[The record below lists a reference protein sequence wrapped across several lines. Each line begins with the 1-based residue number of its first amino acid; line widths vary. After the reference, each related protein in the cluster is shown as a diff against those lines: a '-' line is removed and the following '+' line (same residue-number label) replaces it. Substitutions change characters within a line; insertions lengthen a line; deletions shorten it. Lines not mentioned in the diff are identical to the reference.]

1 MTATLRINEDTP
13 KIIQITEE
21 EHSLII
27 LSDFHISGGKL
38 PGSGKY
44 RPTENFFYDEE
55 FSRFIDHLIQT
66 KGDLPW
72 KMIINGDFLDVI
84 RLTDYPAT
92 DAQFQ
97 QWEQLLK
104 SVGIYKEI
112 SESDVSKHERK
123 FGLKTHEYKSVWK
136 LDFIAKAHPKVF
148 SALSRFVGEGNS
160 LVLIKGNHDIEFCWP
175 GFQELFVQ
183 ILLRGLQLKPAPAQT
198 QAISNRISF
207 VDEAYVIEDSIY
219 IEHGHQ
225 YEDITYLKSNLL
237 PWDKQQIFLPFGSF
251 MNRYFLNKAEQIAP
265 YLDNI
270 KPPTAYLDAVIKSYP
285 LKAFKQLLGTLFLA
299 RRVFK
304 KKEYKWDAIKLIL
317 KALKY
322 IIIPLAV
329 LLLFALPLLI
339 PAYKNF
345 LLNIPLVGKY
355 LADIKIGTLLSVLSV
370 LNPIIL
376 ALLKPKHDLV
386 TKAVIK
392 ILNENSNIK
401 LRYIIL
407 GHFHLCD
414 RRQYESCTYLNCGS
428 WTPKIVLEEKLRAAI
443 NFAFLRFDKIP
454 AGGFLEPQILEW
466 NDCAGRCDEV
476 KLFEMTGSKKQEKIK
491 NKYASI

>member
-1 MTATLRINEDTP
+1 MTAPIRINIDTP
-13 KIIQITEE
+13 RIIHVPKED
-21 EHSLII
+21 HNLII

-44 RPTENFFYDEE
+44 RPTENFFYDKE
-55 FSRFIDHLIQT
+55 FGRFIDFLIKT
-66 KGDLPW
+66 RGELPW

-84 RLTDYPAT
+84 RLTDCPAK
-92 DAQFQ
+92 DQFRE
-97 QWEQLLK
+97 WEDLLK
-104 SVGIYKEI
+104 SIGIDKEI
-112 SESDVSKHERK
+112 SESDVTEHERK

-136 LDFIAKAHPKVF
+136 LDFIAKAHPEVF
-148 SALSRFVGEGNS
+148 SSLGRFVADGNS

-183 ILLRGLQLKPAPAQT
+183 ILWRELQPKPTPAQAE
-198 QAISNRISF
+198 AISNRISF
-207 VDEAYVIEDSIY
+207 IDEAYVIEDSIY

-225 YEDITYLKSNLL
+225 YEDITYLQSNLM
-237 PWDKQQIFLPFGSF
+237 PWDENQLFLPFGSF
-251 MNRYFLNKAEQIAP
+251 MNRYFLNKAEKVAP

-285 LKAFKQLLGTLFLA
+285 LKSIKQLLGILCLA
-299 RRVFK
+299 KRVFR

-317 KALKY
+317 KVLKY
-322 IIIPLAV
+322 AFIPLTIIF
-329 LLLFALPLLI
+329 LFALPLLF

-345 LLNIPLVGKY
+345 LLSIPLVGKY
-355 LADIKIGTLLSVLSV
+355 LANIKIGTVLSF
-370 LNPIIL
+370 LSILMPIIL
-376 ALLKPKHDLV
+376 EILRRKRDLV
-386 TKAVIK
+386 TKAVEK
-392 ILNENSNIK
+392 IQAENSDKK

-443 NFAFLRFDKIP
+443 NFAFLRFDKDP
-454 AGGFLEPQILEW
+454 NSGFCEPQILEW
-466 NDCAGRCDEV
+466 NDSAGRCDEV
-476 KLFEMTGSKKQEKIK
+476 KMFEMAGSKKQAKIK
-491 NKYASI
+491 KKYAAI